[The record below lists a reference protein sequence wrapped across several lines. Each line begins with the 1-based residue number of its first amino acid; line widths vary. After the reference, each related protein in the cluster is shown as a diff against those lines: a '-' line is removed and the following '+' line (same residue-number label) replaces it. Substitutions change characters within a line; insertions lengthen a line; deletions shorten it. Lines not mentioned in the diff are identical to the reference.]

1 MASQTSSRPSDGESH
16 WSRAKRTAVK
26 STDYSLVDI
35 NNDSDI
41 AKMAL
46 EVMEEVSKDRKL
58 RKTDEAK
65 PYDPNLV
72 CPMCGK
78 GHRIG
83 DIQKFRHHVDHCNGN
98 DPI

>member
-1 MASQTSSRPSDGESH
+1 MTSQTSSRLHDGESH
-16 WSRAKRTAVK
+16 QSKAKRTAVQAVK
-26 STDYSLVDI
+26 STDGSLVDI

-46 EVMEEVSKDRKL
+46 EVMEEVSKDREL
-58 RKTDEAK
+58 RKTDEVK

-83 DIQKFRHHVDHCNGN
+83 DI
-98 DPI
+98 